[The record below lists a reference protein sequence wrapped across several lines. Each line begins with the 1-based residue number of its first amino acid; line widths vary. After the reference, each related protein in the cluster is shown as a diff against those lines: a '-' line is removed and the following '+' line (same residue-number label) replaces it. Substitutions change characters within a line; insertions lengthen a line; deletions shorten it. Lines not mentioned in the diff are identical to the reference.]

1 MGVMISKMRSWGREL
16 WMNGEVEID
25 DLVASLGHG
34 RIKRHSSG
42 LGRVHGWVACTGMYA
57 QVVLSATA
65 STTARAIAATTG
77 TLTALPTPL

>member
-1 MGVMISKMRSWGREL
+1 
-16 WMNGEVEID
+16 MNGEVEID
-25 DLVASLGHG
+25 DLVAALGQA
-34 RIKRHSSG
+34 RNKTNSVSG

-65 STTARAIAATTG
+65 STIARAIARTTG

>member
-1 MGVMISKMRSWGREL
+1 
-16 WMNGEVEID
+16 MNGEVEID
-25 DLVASLGHG
+25 DLVAALGHAG
-34 RIKRHSSG
+34 NKTDVWG
-42 LGRVHGWVACTGMYA
+42 AHGWEACTGMYA

>member
-1 MGVMISKMRSWGREL
+1 MGRSKSTIWWLPWVTLEIKPIS
-16 WMNGEVEID
+16 V
-25 DLVASLGHG
+25 
-34 RIKRHSSG
+34 SG

>member
-1 MGVMISKMRSWGREL
+1 MGVMILEVRSWGCEL

-25 DLVASLGHG
+25 DLVAALGHTRNKTDVWG
-34 RIKRHSSG
+34 
-42 LGRVHGWVACTGMYA
+42 ACTGDWHVRGMYG

>member
-1 MGVMISKMRSWGREL
+1 MGRSKSTIWWL
-16 WMNGEVEID
+16 P
-25 DLVASLGHG
+25 
-34 RIKRHSSG
+34 
-42 LGRVHGWVACTGMYA
+42 WVTPNKTTFQRFGARARAEACTGMYA